1 MASFLCKQLS
11 VLLYDDICNV
21 SRNEGMHALS
31 RLFLQCALNEEMTED
46 NSTTSDMSDAMTA
59 TEETQITQVNTVTS
73 SSSSNITF
81 YFQLAVL
88 VIGVIGT
95 AANALI
101 LYAMVASKQ
110 HMKHLLI
117 LNQNALD
124 LFSCFFLVITYAL
137 QLLDISLVGSL
148 GYWLCTLIIS
158 DTFVWVGNAGA
169 VINLAIIT
177 IERYLIVVH
186 SAWSKKKLREWMRY
200 SAMAFTWIG
209 PAVYLITLTFSTT
222 VLISGMCYPF
232 TVFKSKYA
240 KYSYYIFYILTF
252 YVVILFIF
260 IFCYRILIV
269 IRRQAQ
275 VMASHT
281 TPQSITT
288 QTQLNQIQTNVI
300 KTMVFVCAFYAVL
313 WLPYY
318 VCVLLWYVVGV
329 TNLNEQ
335 ILLAFYY
342 VSVFS
347 GFLYTCMNPFI
358 YATKFEPVK
367 QVILGMIPW
376 KKTAEQA
383 NENVA
388 NAGIGLAACR
398 AGNAHARN

>member
-1 MASFLCKQLS
+1 
-11 VLLYDDICNV
+11 
-21 SRNEGMHALS
+21 MHALS
-31 RLFLQCALNEEMTED
+31 RLFLQYALNEEMAED
-46 NSTTSDMSDAMTA
+46 NTITSDMFDAMTT
-59 TEETQITQVNTVTS
+59 TEETRITQVNTVTS

-124 LFSCFFLVITYAL
+124 LFSCFFLVITYAV

-148 GYWLCTLIIS
+148 GYWLCMLIIS
-158 DTFVWVGNAGA
+158 HTFVWLGNVGA

-177 IERYLIVVH
+177 IERYLMVVH
-186 SAWSKKKLREWMRY
+186 SAWSKKKLREWMKY

-209 PAVYLITLTFSTT
+209 PAVYAITLALSTT
-222 VLISGMCYPF
+222 VLINGMCHPF
-232 TVFKSKYA
+232 TVFESKYA

-260 IFCYRILIV
+260 IFCYRRILIV
-269 IRRQAQ
+269 IRRQAK

-288 QTQLNQIQTNVI
+288 QTQWNQIQTNVI
-300 KTMVFVCAFYAVL
+300 KTMIFVSAFYAVL

-318 VCVLLWYVVGV
+318 ICVLLWYVVGFA
-329 TNLNEQ
+329 NMDEQ
-335 ILLAFYY
+335 TLFAFYY

-367 QVILGMIPW
+367 QVLLRMILW
-376 KKTAEQA
+376 KKTAERA

-388 NAGIGLAACR
+388 NAGIGLAIFR
-398 AGNAHARN
+398 AGNDHACN

>member
-1 MASFLCKQLS
+1 MAF
-11 VLLYDDICNV
+11 Y
-21 SRNEGMHALS
+21 
-31 RLFLQCALNEEMTED
+31 
-46 NSTTSDMSDAMTA
+46 
-59 TEETQITQVNTVTS
+59 
-73 SSSSNITF
+73 F

-124 LFSCFFLVITYAL
+124 LFSCFFLVVTYAV
-137 QLLDISLVGSL
+137 QLFNISLVGSL
-148 GYWLCTLIIS
+148 GYWLCTLITS
-158 DTFVWVGNAGA
+158 DTLIWLGNVGAI
-169 VINLAIIT
+169 INLTFIT

-186 SAWSKKKLREWMRY
+186 SDWSKKKLREWMRY
-200 SAMAFTWIG
+200 SSMAFTWIG
-209 PAVYLITLTFSTT
+209 PAVYLVTLTFSTT
-222 VLISGMCYPF
+222 VLINGICHPF

-260 IFCYRILIV
+260 IFCYRRILIV
-269 IRRQAQ
+269 IRRQAK
-275 VMASHT
+275 VMASHI
-281 TPQSITT
+281 TPQSIAT
-288 QTQLNQIQTNVI
+288 QTQWNQIQTNVI
-300 KTMVFVCAFYAVL
+300 KTMIFVCAFYAVL
-313 WLPYY
+313 WSPHYI
-318 VCVLLWYVVGV
+318 CVFLWYVVGF
-329 TNLNEQ
+329 TNTNEQ
-335 ILLAFYY
+335 TLFAFYY

-367 QVILGMIPW
+367 QVLLRMIPW
-376 KKTAEQA
+376 KKTIEQA
-383 NENVA
+383 NENVG